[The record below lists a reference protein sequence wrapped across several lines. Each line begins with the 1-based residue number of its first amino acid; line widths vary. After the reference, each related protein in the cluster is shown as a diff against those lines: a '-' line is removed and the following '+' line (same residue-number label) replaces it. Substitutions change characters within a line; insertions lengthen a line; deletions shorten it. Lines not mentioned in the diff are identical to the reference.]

1 MEDEHA
7 SHLDITSSAV
17 LFTDEEIQDPWTD
30 FVTFL
35 PATARASGTGA
46 PQATMT
52 HTITTATTIARIV
65 ILITVSDE
73 KWIIRATAAQRL
85 RQKAKTKS
93 YVGRQT
99 APAEEPSPAFA
110 TISKNRILTPAVQQ
124 GAPPNTAKQLSK
136 EALTQAGE
144 HGGRWQH
151 RGLKQGQDCL
161 GSDARKYAKLR
172 AKASA
177 RKRTNTADGLS
188 LRFDFEYFGQGCC
201 HFRCYCPS
209 LATTAVAMLTTDD
222 LLPLLAQ
229 WMLWLPLSR

>member
-124 GAPPNTAKQLSK
+124 GAPPTPLNSSQKKHLPR
-136 EALTQAGE
+136 QANI
-144 HGGRWQH
+144 GG
-151 RGLKQGQDCL
+151 G
-161 GSDARKYAKLR
+161 GSIGD
-172 AKASA
+172 
-177 RKRTNTADGLS
+177 
-188 LRFDFEYFGQGCC
+188 
-201 HFRCYCPS
+201 
-209 LATTAVAMLTTDD
+209 
-222 LLPLLAQ
+222 
-229 WMLWLPLSR
+229 